1 MLSRLLGKPIIGGLI
16 LAVFACGAASAQ
28 NIDFT
33 LTAFENGQSAIIT
46 NGSTLPL
53 STAVGTTATATITA
67 RYAGSSVATITAF
80 QPIGSTEFNVTSN
93 LTMLPEMLT
102 PGQNFT
108 ITITYTPTTAAE
120 ANGDI
125 TVTYTEPG
133 TGSSSTPVQNEIEI
147 GLQGTSPSYSLGY
160 ILETSK
166 NFVSIPSGG
175 TIPFGATQV
184 NTTSTADL
192 DIDNVG
198 SGGGVITAITQPPA
212 NSPFQ
217 VEGIPLLPYALASG
231 TGLELVV
238 NYTPAAVETD
248 TASIQITF
256 QGGLT
261 ETINF
266 SGNGITSTFTYK
278 VLIQG
283 KPATT
288 VPPSGTITFPGA
300 NVGSSSSLILT
311 ITNTGSA
318 TGTINSV
325 SVNPP
330 FTLTSPI
337 TLPVTLTTG
346 NSFSVPL
353 TFTPTQVGTQTGYL
367 VVGNASFT
375 LSGQGLGANLT
386 YSYTSSAGTTAV
398 SPTAPVVLFSSIPV
412 GDSEKVTFTVTNS
425 GSLPATI
432 SLIAPNPVSG
442 PFSVPSIALPAILAA
457 GQSLSFPIT
466 FTPTTTGVS
475 TDALIVNTTSITL
488 QGGATTPAPLGSYT
502 ITGPSGTV
510 APAAQS
516 NVSLTLSKAYSLDL
530 TGTLT
535 ITTQGAFG
543 TDPAV
548 EFAISSTTGNR
559 TVDFTIPAGSTSAD
573 FEGQGSQIGVQTGTV
588 AETVTLTPTFA
599 TTTGTAITS
608 SSPSTLQFTIPS
620 EAPVV
625 EGAEVTNETANSFEL
640 VLTGYS
646 TTRSLSALNVTF
658 TAAPGFNIQGTLPP
672 INLSQAS
679 TVWFGSTAS
688 EAFGGLFQ
696 ITVPFLLQGTV
707 KAGQELIES
716 IASVAATV
724 SNGVGTS
731 SSVTSSVQ

>member
-184 NTTSTADL
+184 NTTASADL
-192 DIDNVG
+192 DIDNIG
-198 SGGGVITAITQPPA
+198 SGTGVITAITQPPA
-212 NSPFQ
+212 SSPFQ
-217 VEGIPLLPYALASG
+217 LEGIPLLPYALASG
-231 TGLELVV
+231 MGLELVV

-248 TASIQITF
+248 AASIQITF

-261 ETINF
+261 ETVNF
-266 SGNGITSTFTYK
+266 SGSGITSTFTYK

-300 NVGSSSSLILT
+300 NVGSTSSLILT
-311 ITNTGSA
+311 VTNTGSA
-318 TGTINSV
+318 SGTINSV
-325 SVNPP
+325 SANPP

-398 SPTAPVVLFSSIPV
+398 NPTTPVVLFSSIPV

-432 SLIAPNPVSG
+432 SLIAP
-442 PFSVPSIALPAILAA
+442 
-457 GQSLSFPIT
+457 
-466 FTPTTTGVS
+466 
-475 TDALIVNTTSITL
+475 
-488 QGGATTPAPLGSYT
+488 
-502 ITGPSGTV
+502 
-510 APAAQS
+510 
-516 NVSLTLSKAYSLDL
+516 
-530 TGTLT
+530 
-535 ITTQGAFG
+535 
-543 TDPAV
+543 
-548 EFAISSTTGNR
+548 
-559 TVDFTIPAGSTSAD
+559 
-573 FEGQGSQIGVQTGTV
+573 
-588 AETVTLTPTFA
+588 
-599 TTTGTAITS
+599 
-608 SSPSTLQFTIPS
+608 
-620 EAPVV
+620 
-625 EGAEVTNETANSFEL
+625 
-640 VLTGYS
+640 
-646 TTRSLSALNVTF
+646 
-658 TAAPGFNIQGTLPP
+658 
-672 INLSQAS
+672 
-679 TVWFGSTAS
+679 
-688 EAFGGLFQ
+688 
-696 ITVPFLLQGTV
+696 
-707 KAGQELIES
+707 
-716 IASVAATV
+716 
-724 SNGVGTS
+724 
-731 SSVTSSVQ
+731 